1 MITVQ
6 DSKLQLKIEQLYTH
20 NQGHIF
26 RFWNELTKEEKE
38 TLLSQVNKI
47 DIPVLKE
54 LLALQEGSEKEI
66 SGFFKLE
73 PTDVMTLKN
82 RKNRDSAV
90 LPLGEEAL
98 RKGEVAAFLVA
109 GGQGSRLG
117 FDGPKGIFPVTPVK
131 QKPLFQ
137 LFAEKLRYLNNKYN
151 TRLPWYIMTSE
162 TNHEATVHFFE
173 EMHFFGLSEKEVRF
187 FKQDMLPA
195 FDKNG
200 KIIMEA
206 KHRLFFSPNGHGGS
220 LQALYKSG
228 SLADMEAR
236 GIKHLF
242 YFQVDNVLV
251 NMCDPLFLG
260 YHIAAKSEMS
270 TKVIRKTYPEEKM
283 GVICKINGQDGVVEY
298 SDLSKEE
305 TFARTED
312 GELKYWAGNTA
323 IHMMDVQFL
332 LARAERGAKLPYHRA
347 EKNIPC
353 INDDGIKIES
363 NEKNGIKY
371 ETFIFDLLLDVQKSF
386 TLEAD
391 RSKEFSAVK
400 NKEGSDSP
408 AAAKQDLLRNYAAL
422 LTGAG
427 IPLTVDAQG
436 NPEIEFEI
444 SPLFAQSVDDINAKR
459 DKIPPVTQGT
469 YLGE

>member
-6 DSKLQLKIEQLYTH
+6 NVKRQQKIEQLYTLG
-20 NQGHIF
+20 QGHLF
-26 RFWNELTKEEKE
+26 RFWDTLNQPEKE
-38 TLLSQVNKI
+38 TLLGQIDKI
-47 DIPVLKE
+47 DPEVLKE
-54 LLALQEGSEKEI
+54 LLALQNGSEKEI

-73 PTDVMTLKN
+73 PTEVMTLKN

-98 RKGEVAAFLVA
+98 KKGEVAAFLVA

-131 QKPLFQ
+131 QKSLFQ
-137 LFAEKLRYLNNKYN
+137 LFAEKVLYLNKKYR
-151 TRLPWYIMTSE
+151 TQLPWYIMTSE
-162 TNHEATVHFFE
+162 TNHEATVRFFE
-173 EMHFFGLSEKEVRF
+173 EQSYFTLPKEDIRF

-206 KHRLFFSPNGHGGS
+206 KNRLFFSPNGHGGS

-236 GIKHLF
+236 GVKHLF

-251 NMCDPLFLG
+251 NLCDPLFLG
-260 YHIAAKSEMS
+260 YHIAAQSQMS
-270 TKVIRKTYPEEKM
+270 TKVIRKKEPEEKM

-298 SDLSKEE
+298 SDLSAEE

-323 IHMMDVQFL
+323 IHMMDVGFL

-347 EKNIPC
+347 EKRIPC
-353 INDDGIKIES
+353 IDVNGIKIES
-363 NEKNGIKY
+363 DEKNGIKY

-391 RSKEFSAVK
+391 RGKEFSAVK

-408 AAAKQDLLRNYAAL
+408 ASAKEDLLRNYASL
-422 LTGAG
+422 LSGAG
-427 IPLTVDAQG
+427 IEIKVNEQG
-436 NPEIEFEI
+436 LPGFEFEI
-444 SPLFAQSVDDINAKR
+444 SPLFAQSVEDIKEKR
-459 DKIPPVTQGT
+459 DRIPPLSEGT
-469 YLGE
+469 YLGG